1 MSDNL
6 ENLKE
11 MFEAVLT
18 MSRDLE
24 QAYNNLKLKFNNLEI
39 KLENNRKYLE
49 NILKSINT
57 GVCSVD
63 LDGSITTFN
72 NEACKIF
79 EISEDDANGLDF
91 RDIFTIADF
100 KKDVI
105 DIIENFRN
113 QNVFDINIHG
123 KNKKLNTSVSPIMDN
138 DKIIGAT
145 IIFSDITRIEELKE
159 ENRKKEK
166 LAIIGQ
172 MAASIAHD
180 IKNPLASIELLVPL
194 LSKEGRGRDEI
205 LSNIMISIKR
215 INNIIN
221 NTLLFT
227 KTIISRPEIFYTDD
241 FAKDVDSEIYAHLIS
256 SSVKFNKNIE
266 KIKLAT
272 DKNLLKSAV
281 VNLIINAIDA
291 ARDTVEFNIFS
302 DNKSVVFEINDDGAG
317 INDDDI
323 KHIFEPFYTNK
334 KNGTGL
340 GLSIV
345 KKAVDILSA
354 QLSYSSS
361 SKGTRFRITL

>member
-24 QAYNNLKLKFNNLEI
+24 QSYNNLKLKFNGLEI

-57 GVCSVD
+57 GVCSVNMSS
-63 LDGSITTFN
+63 SITTFN

-79 EISEDDANGLDF
+79 ETTEDDVKGLDF
-91 RDIFTIADF
+91 HDIFTADDF
-100 KKDVI
+100 RKDVI
-105 DIIENFRN
+105 DIIENFRT
-113 QNVFDINIHG
+113 QNIFDIDING
-123 KNKKLNTSVSPIMDN
+123 KKKKLNISVSPIMDN
-138 DKIIGAT
+138 DKIIGAA
-145 IIFSDITRIEELKE
+145 IIFSDITKIEELKE
-159 ENRKKEK
+159 ENRKREK
-166 LAIIGQ
+166 LAVIGQ

-194 LSKEGRGRDEI
+194 LSQEGHKGDEI

-241 FAKDVDSEIYAHLIS
+241 FAKDVDSEIYAHLKS
-256 SSVKFNKNIE
+256 SGIRFNKNIE
-266 KIKLAT
+266 KLKLAT

-281 VNLIINAIDA
+281 VNLIINAVDA
-291 ARDTVEFNIFS
+291 AEDTVEFNIFNNN
-302 DNKSVVFEINDDGAG
+302 NKVVFEINDDGAG
-317 INDDDI
+317 INNNDI

-345 KKAVDILSA
+345 KKAVDVLSA
-354 QLSYSSS
+354 QLSYSSN
-361 SKGTRFRITL
+361 SKGTKFRIIL